1 MSVSAI
7 PFYPA
12 ADTVE
17 SVVEKALDELHF
29 DDFDVS
35 DLEKELNGSTALPG
49 TDKGAVYD
57 NGYN

>member
-1 MSVSAI
+1 MSAI

-35 DLEKELNGSTALPG
+35 DLEKELNGSTALQG
-49 TDKGAVYD
+49 ICCYISRAGCSKAG
-57 NGYN
+57 